1 MNIQNKILFCVA
13 STTILSV
20 NDAAFAADVIEEIVV
35 TATKRGNSNLQDT
48 PLAIAAML
56 GDALDKKG
64 VTEFS
69 DWAYSVPGLN
79 FRDNGPGDKQY
90 IIRGVSSRAASPV
103 GVYFNE
109 AVLTANNTTNEG
121 GGRNVEIKLHDIA
134 QIEVLKGPQGTLY
147 GASSMAGTVKIISRE
162 AEFNELTGYAQTSM
176 ATTKKGAES
185 YNGSGMI
192 NIPLIDDQLALRL
205 VGWYENNGGYIDQ
218 VRFNVEDSNEEKTK
232 GLRAQLRFQPSENL
246 TLKVMALHQKTDVDD
261 VSRFSLKPAVTP
273 PNQPPQPLPG
283 GIETALPGGK
293 FLNND
298 YVFQPWEDELS
309 LYSITANW
317 SLDAYNVTLASS
329 LLDRESLYTFDGAA
343 TIFGVFNQGIVA
355 ISAFP
360 QQKKLWSNE
369 IRISSDFD
377 GSFNFVVGAYYQQE
391 DSNFDVEISVPT
403 AAGRR
408 TAFNPSTEGLFGPN
422 AGKPGNAIFGRTV
435 EGELKQ
441 KAVFGELNFDITE
454 DLTLL
459 LGGRYFEST
468 QINIEQST
476 KGIGTIGAGPL
487 IQSEIDSDRFTPKA
501 SLSYQVNNDAMI
513 YLSYSEG
520 FRVGGINQ
528 VTPFAPIPA
537 DYQPDSLNNYE
548 FGWKTSWLNNLL
560 TVNGSIYLI
569 DWQDI
574 QVVQA
579 DNFTGIFNF
588 VTNGGEAEIK
598 GMELQISARPSDAL
612 SLSLS
617 WAYTEAE
624 ITANQPQ
631 LTLGAANLIR
641 TPLQAGDDIP
651 AVPELSAALSVDY
664 TWWQIKDS
672 EWDLSVSADVSYIGK
687 SSTEGN
693 NRNEFNR
700 IIGDYTLVNFRA
712 SLVNEEKWNFTL
724 YIDNVFDELAVVDI
738 IADTQNPDDYTVVR
752 PRTVGLRARFDF

>member
-1 MNIQNKILFCVA
+1 MRIQNRILFCVA
-13 STTILSV
+13 WATILTT
-20 NDAAFAADVIEEIVV
+20 NNAAFAGDVIEEIVV
-35 TATKRGNSNLQDT
+35 TATKMGSSNLQDT
-48 PLAIAAML
+48 PLAIEAIL
-56 GDALDKKG
+56 GDTLDKKG
-64 VTEFS
+64 IAEFS
-69 DWAYSVPGLN
+69 DWAYSMPGLD

-90 IIRGVSSRAASPV
+90 IIRGISSRAASPV

-147 GASSMAGTVKIISRE
+147 GASSMAGTIKIISRE
-162 AEFNELTGYAQTSM
+162 AEFDELSGYVETSM

-185 YNGSGMI
+185 YNGSAMI
-192 NIPLIDDQLALRL
+192 NIPLLEDQLALRL
-205 VGWYENNGGYIDQ
+205 VGWYENNSGYIDQ
-218 VRFNVEDSNEEKTK
+218 VRFNAEDSNEEKTK
-232 GLRAQLRFQPSENL
+232 GLRAQLRFRPAENI

-298 YVFQPWEDELS
+298 YVFQPWEDKLD
-309 LYSITANW
+309 LYSLTADW
-317 SLDAYNVTLASS
+317 IFDTYNVTLASS
-329 LLDRESLYTFDGAA
+329 LLDRKSLYTFDGTA
-343 TIFGVFNQGIVA
+343 TIFAVFNQGIVA

-369 IRISSDFD
+369 IRIASDFD
-377 GSFNFVVGAYYQQE
+377 GRFNFVVGAYYQQE

-403 AAGRR
+403 STGQRA
-408 TAFNPSTEGLFGPN
+408 AFNPSTEGLFGPN

-435 EGELKQ
+435 KGELKQ
-441 KAVFGELNFDITE
+441 KSIFGEVNFDLTE
-454 DLTLL
+454 ELTLL
-459 LGGRYFEST
+459 LGGRYFKST

-476 KGIGTIGAGPL
+476 KGIGTIGAGPR
-487 IQSEIDSDRFTPKA
+487 IQSDITSDRFTPKA

-537 DYQPDSLNNYE
+537 NYQPDSLNNYE
-548 FGWKTSWLNNLL
+548 FGWKTTWLNSLL

-612 SLSLS
+612 SFSLS

-624 ITANQPQ
+624 IIANQPQ
-631 LTLGAANLIR
+631 LTLGNTALIR
-641 TPLQAGDDIP
+641 SPLQTGDDIS
-651 AVPELSAALSVDY
+651 AVPKLSAALSADY
-664 TWWQIKDS
+664 TWWQINNS
-672 EWDLSVSADVSYIGK
+672 EWDLSISADVSYIGE

-693 NRNEFNR
+693 SRHEFNR
-700 IIGDYTLVNFRA
+700 TIGDYVLVDFRA
-712 SLVNEEKWNFTL
+712 LLTNEKEWNLTL
-724 YIDNVFDELAVVDI
+724 FIDNVFDELAVVDI
-738 IADTQNPDDYTVVR
+738 IADSQNPDDYTVVR
-752 PRTVGLRARFDF
+752 PRTVGLRAHIDF